1 MSNYIDISTSSLNGN
16 ENINHY
22 HTDYSLDTGS
32 NRILVH
38 NQINHLYYS
47 AFNTS
52 SGTVDFTSSYDNFI
66 ETSFTSASRKL
77 NDKGALY
84 SIPRKKFGTH
94 IEPLTVVVG
103 NEEIQYIVNQ
113 DNYIDP
119 NYFAADGTIYLD
131 DGEGNLRSGS
141 ITGEKVGNVIYS
153 HGQIIFTNESIAAT
167 LEGDPAQQ
175 ISWKSNVPIYTYT
188 YNIKLSDYEYN
199 YTFNPTAQ
207 SGSYLFDNDGEVITT
222 PSEHTG
228 SRYLGTTGILA
239 DNVTG
244 SYFTPYITTV
254 GLYNDA
260 NELIAVGKLAQP
272 LPKSADTETT
282 IQIKLDI

>member
-1 MSNYIDISTSSLNGN
+1 MSNYIDISTGSFQHYTSS
-16 ENINHY
+16 
-22 HTDYSLDTGS
+22 YSLDTGS
-32 NRILVH
+32 NRVLVR
-38 NQINHLYYS
+38 NQVNQLYYT

-94 IEPLTVVVG
+94 IEPLTVVLG
-103 NEEIQYIVNQ
+103 NEQNLYILNQ
-113 DNYIDP
+113 DDYIDP
-119 NYFAADGTIYLD
+119 NYIISEGQIYMD

-167 LEGDPAQQ
+167 LESDPAQQ

-207 SGSYLFDNDGEVITT
+207 SGSTVTT
-222 PSEHTG
+222 YSG
-228 SRYLGTTGILA
+228 SRFIETTGILA

-254 GLYNDA
+254 GLYYDA